1 MKSVS
6 QPARGK
12 RGQYGRGRV
21 YQPTYKTPDG
31 VEKKVSDWYIQL
43 YDQQGFQHRDPA
55 KWPNGD
61 YAKTESEARKIP
73 AIHDYRVRKLKS
85 LEFLSDG
92 TETIKGLTKLDE
104 FFGYRGGEEKGLPVS
119 AINKR
124 GWEDNFILAR
134 RREGVSD
141 ATIANS
147 AKLLRQMLNLAHEN
161 GRISAPVKI
170 TVPSPPKA
178 RKEYL
183 CKEQFDKLL
192 GELPARFHALLI
204 FLFYQAVRIQETL
217 HITWPQLNLY
227 AGVFQP
233 QAAENKTENDEPKS
247 LHSEVVKVL
256 RPMQKSEGLVFENIT
271 QKMFEK
277 AFRKAML
284 QLGYGKPAWECS
296 QCRTIKDAPA
306 PKHDAPAISC
316 PKCKVVPMQYHYTGP
331 SPHCLRASGVVF
343 YREAGMSDAEIMA
356 ITGHASNKAFLGYSR
371 TRITSIKQKM
381 DAAGKNRERILEQD
395 AKAQPRPQLVA

>member
-1 MKSVS
+1 MKSGS

-31 VEKKVSDWYIQL
+31 VEKKVSHWYIQF

-61 YAKTESEARKIP
+61 YAKNESEARKILAIAMGKAQQGQAP
-73 AIHDYRVRKLKS
+73 PPGEKSLRYGDIRSDLIHDYRVRKLKS

-104 FFGYRGGEEKGLPVS
+104 FFGYRGEGEKGLPVS

-161 GRISAPVKI
+161 GRI
-170 TVPSPPKA
+170 
-178 RKEYL
+178 
-183 CKEQFDKLL
+183 
-192 GELPARFHALLI
+192 
-204 FLFYQAVRIQETL
+204 
-217 HITWPQLNLY
+217 
-227 AGVFQP
+227 
-233 QAAENKTENDEPKS
+233 
-247 LHSEVVKVL
+247 
-256 RPMQKSEGLVFENIT
+256 
-271 QKMFEK
+271 
-277 AFRKAML
+277 
-284 QLGYGKPAWECS
+284 
-296 QCRTIKDAPA
+296 
-306 PKHDAPAISC
+306 
-316 PKCKVVPMQYHYTGP
+316 
-331 SPHCLRASGVVF
+331 
-343 YREAGMSDAEIMA
+343 
-356 ITGHASNKAFLGYSR
+356 
-371 TRITSIKQKM
+371 
-381 DAAGKNRERILEQD
+381 
-395 AKAQPRPQLVA
+395 